1 MARSIYGREVSTR
14 PSSRREGSVEKRT
27 ISETVV

>member
-1 MARSIYGREVSTR
+1 MARSIYGRDASIR
-14 PSSRREGSVEKRT
+14 PSARREGSVEKRT